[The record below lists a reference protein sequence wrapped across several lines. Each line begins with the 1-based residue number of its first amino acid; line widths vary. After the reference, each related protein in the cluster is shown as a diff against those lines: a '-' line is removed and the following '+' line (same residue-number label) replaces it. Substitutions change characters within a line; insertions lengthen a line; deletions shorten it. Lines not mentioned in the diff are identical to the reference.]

1 MFVLT
6 ESSVDP
12 SLDDGYVQLV
22 TSNGRKARYACLS
35 HCWGKSRSTQ
45 LTRKATLDANQHGI
59 GIAEMPQTFQDATYV
74 ARKLGVRLLWIDSFC
89 IVQDD
94 EEDWEHESVLMADVY
109 AQCLFVIAATDS
121 ADDDNGFLG
130 PLP

>member
-1 MFVLT
+1 
-6 ESSVDP
+6 
-12 SLDDGYVQLV
+12 
-22 TSNGRKARYACLS
+22 
-35 HCWGKSRSTQ
+35 
-45 LTRKATLDANQHGI
+45 
-59 GIAEMPQTFQDATYV
+59 MPQTFQDATYV